1 MQNKLLAELLSIQ
14 GNHDYEG
21 AMVDYVQKYI
31 KSIKGVKHEIDE
43 HGNMI
48 VTKQTS
54 KRLDYFPAV
63 ACHLDTVHAIDKKY
77 QVLYYDDMFFT
88 PPNCKAGVGGDDRC
102 GIFIALTLLK
112 ELPDL
117 KVFLF
122 TGEEVGCIG
131 SNAIDLK
138 IFDDCRFIIE
148 PDRKDQFDLIS
159 TYSGQD
165 TGGLDF
171 MKLLDVARTNGF
183 KDVAGVY
190 TDVMILLDRGLEISV
205 LNISCGYY
213 KAHTQYEYIIQ
224 SEVIHTLE
232 TVRELILASK
242 DTQYFNDRVEYIAP
256 AKHDY
261 SHYDTYYKYGN
272 YPYNA
277 DNDEW
282 GDAGDV
288 FSGKPYKSYDKK
300 INDSCDL
307 CYTEFNHDDLQ
318 KVEGKYLCKD
328 CVPYVKDFW
337 SKKK

>member
-1 MQNKLLAELLSIQ
+1 MQDKLLAELLSIQ

-21 AMVDYVQKYI
+21 AMVDYVKKYI

-48 VTKQTS
+48 ITKQTS
-54 KRLDYFPAV
+54 KKLEYFPAV
-63 ACHLDTVHAIDKKY
+63 ACHLDTVHTIDKKY
-77 QVLYYDDMFFT
+77 QVLYYEDMFFT

-102 GIFIALTLLK
+102 GIFICLELLR

-138 IFDDCRFIIE
+138 TFDECRFIIE

-171 MKLLDVARTNGF
+171 MKLLDVARNKGF

-190 TDVMILLDRGLEISV
+190 TDVMTLLDRGLEISV
-205 LNISCGYY
+205 LNLSCGYY
-213 KAHTQYEYIIQ
+213 KAHTQYEYVIQ
-224 SEVIHTLE
+224 SEVLHTLD
-232 TVRELILASK
+232 TVRDIIKASK
-242 DTQYFNDRVEYIAP
+242 DTQYFNDRVD
-256 AKHDY
+256 KTFNDY
-261 SHYDTYYKYGN
+261 SHYDTYYKYPTS
-272 YPYNA
+272 YERDPMFQF
-277 DNDEW
+277 DSDDQW
-282 GDAGDV
+282 GDGGV
-288 FSGKPYKSYDKK
+288 PFSKK
-300 INDSCDL
+300 EKQINDSCDL
-307 CYTEFNHDDLQ
+307 CYGEFNHDDLK
-318 KVEGKYLCKD
+318 KVSGKYLCKD
-328 CVPYVKDFW
+328 CEPYVKEFW
-337 SKKK
+337 SKKTRF